1 MNSSSSVSTCHL
13 GHHFGASGSPCG
25 GIHWYVTIH
34 SAAGTERC
42 SAQHLRATDVSSA
55 AQVGVSSYTASSS
68 SPTSSNSPT
77 NKPHGHCSAAAS
89 SCAWPA
95 RLG

>member
-34 SAAGTERC
+34 SAAGTDVIQTFCATSPCYRRQQCCASWCIFLHSIFIFAYFFQFAHEQTPRALLC
-42 SAQHLRATDVSSA
+42 S
-55 AQVGVSSYTASSS
+55 
-68 SPTSSNSPT
+68 
-77 NKPHGHCSAAAS
+77 
-89 SCAWPA
+89 
-95 RLG
+95 RL